1 MVHRAPF
8 SVMSC
13 GVGTSVLQGRVN
25 QSVVIS
31 QWLRASDVRGRGST
45 RGNVCVLAVRFAP
58 ALHIDALSALRVHAA
73 RCCTRHADV
82 AQLSDCG
89 DQAPVVGSLWYRRFL
104 NVTGPCGDG
113 VSAEPAVLSV
123 EGFIHLFRASLNS
136 SFEADMLKG

>member
-1 MVHRAPF
+1 M
-8 SVMSC
+8 MSC
-13 GVGTSVLQGRVN
+13 GVGVSVLRGRVN

-31 QWLRASDVRGRGST
+31 QRLRASDVRGRGSAKD
-45 RGNVCVLAVRFAP
+45 NVCVLAVRFAP
-58 ALHIDALSALRVHAA
+58 ALHTDALSALPAHAA

-89 DQAPVVGSLWYRRFL
+89 AQAPMMGSLWYRRFL

-113 VSAEPAVLSV
+113 VSVEPAVLSV
-123 EGFIHLFRASLNS
+123 EGFIHLFRASPNS